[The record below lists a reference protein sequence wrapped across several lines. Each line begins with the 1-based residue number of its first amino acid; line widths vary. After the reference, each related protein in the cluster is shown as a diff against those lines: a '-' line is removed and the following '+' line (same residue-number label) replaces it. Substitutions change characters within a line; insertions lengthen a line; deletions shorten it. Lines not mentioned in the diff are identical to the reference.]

1 MSKVKGLNVSSAFL
15 TRVIG
20 IDKLVKCISQQHLFP
35 VWLHS
40 PIGCA
45 MPKRIRAVTF
55 VMLPFAVFAWVIGW
69 TMCLA
74 GEKKVTRQNKKSLTV
89 HIVQN

>member
-1 MSKVKGLNVSSAFL
+1 MSKVNGLKVSPAFL

-20 IDKLVKCISQQHLFP
+20 IDKVVKCSSQQHLFP

-40 PIGCA
+40 LIGCA
-45 MPKRIRAVTF
+45 MSKRIRAVRF

-69 TMCLA
+69 ALCLT